1 MRAHM
6 HRFLSRVRGQGGNVN
21 GFVHTET
28 LRVTPREVENRISY
42 AVPGFR
48 TAKKALE
55 ASNHVMCRWSSPW
68 VEHVCAILRCEH
80 TYSHQKPSKTHKK
93 GENGFENAIVSL
105 WTGSQARE
113 ASNHVI

>member
-1 MRAHM
+1 M
-6 HRFLSRVRGQGGNVN
+6 
-21 GFVHTET
+21 VHTKA

-55 ASNHVMCRWSSPW
+55 ASNHVICRWFSWLSIFVLYGW
-68 VEHVCAILRCEH
+68 RCEH
-80 TYSHQKPSKTHKK
+80 TYSHLKPSKTHKK
-93 GENGFENAIVSL
+93 GENGFEYAIVSL
-105 WTGSQARE
+105 RTGSQARE